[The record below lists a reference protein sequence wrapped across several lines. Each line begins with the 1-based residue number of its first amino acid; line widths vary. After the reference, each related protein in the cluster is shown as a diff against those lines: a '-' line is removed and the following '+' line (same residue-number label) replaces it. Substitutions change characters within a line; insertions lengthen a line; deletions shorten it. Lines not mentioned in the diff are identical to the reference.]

1 MYIGRA
7 IKLLAYIDPFTG
19 FADEV
24 VDKSK
29 DFYFWGGILSPTDAL
44 LACRHRRLRSA
55 VSIYGAQPPQDSLKQ
70 HSTLRYTKN
79 SKVPIVFW
87 RETILA
93 EGLSMSV
100 LYSDAGT

>member
-29 DFYFWGGILSPTDAL
+29 DFYFWGGHLESN
-44 LACRHRRLRSA
+44 RRFTR
-55 VSIYGAQPPQDSLKQ
+55 
-70 HSTLRYTKN
+70 
-79 SKVPIVFW
+79 
-87 RETILA
+87 
-93 EGLSMSV
+93 M
-100 LYSDAGT
+100 